1 MELCGSDVQKCTR
14 LAEENGN
21 SLSLE
26 ATIENEAIESQVVG
40 VLFDKSGMSN
50 AQLPK
55 SLAT

>member
-50 AQLPK
+50 A
-55 SLAT
+55 